1 VLPGAIPSALDPP
14 ANPSTARFADVNH
27 DGFPDLIVAG
37 ADYSAPP
44 NPFTF
49 PPNTF
54 VMLNDHHGHFSIL
67 PGSLPKK
74 PFARTGE
81 PLDMQVTDLNG
92 DGDGG
97 HDIVYTDDSV
107 NFYARRELDAPVST
121 LYGATGAY
129 PSLGTSDGTQ
139 LDGVRSGA
147 YDVVVHDSSPR
158 DGFRL
163 VGPGLLR
170 ATSRSFV
177 GRVVWRVQLRPGLT
191 YKYSSVA
198 RPRVRASFRVGR

>member
-1 VLPGAIPSALDPP
+1 MLPGAIPSALDPP

-158 DGFRL
+158 DGFS
-163 VGPGLLR
+163 VHCLLR
-170 ATSRSFV
+170 IARD
-177 GRVVWRVQLRPGLT
+177 RPG
-191 YKYSSVA
+191 A
-198 RPRVRASFRVGR
+198 RRFAWSGRACYGRRVGASSGASSGACSFAPG